1 VALGDSLTEGLCDPG
16 PDGALRGWADRLAL
30 LLSARG
36 GIHYANLA
44 VRSRR
49 VRDVHGE
56 QLARAR
62 ELGPDLVSILIGAN
76 DLVKS
81 HVDVPALA
89 AQVEESVRLLR
100 SDGADVLLV
109 TPFLPDRRAAR
120 LFASRFSAFAVHLSG
135 IAQRHGAI
143 LLDTDLHPSLASRPN
158 WGEDLVHLGSRGHR
172 FLAYC
177 TGDLLG
183 VPHAETLGALDQVL
197 HDVDATTK
205 ATWWREHA
213 LPWVWRRMRGRV
225 AGDGRVA
232 KHDDYVYIGRSSS
245 MRSIEVR

>member
-1 VALGDSLTEGLCDPG
+1 
-16 PDGALRGWADRLAL
+16 
-30 LLSARG
+30 
-36 GIHYANLA
+36 
-44 VRSRR
+44 
-49 VRDVHGE
+49 
-56 QLARAR
+56 
-62 ELGPDLVSILIGAN
+62 
-76 DLVKS
+76 
-81 HVDVPALA
+81 
-89 AQVEESVRLLR
+89 
-100 SDGADVLLV
+100 
-109 TPFLPDRRAAR
+109 
-120 LFASRFSAFAVHLSG
+120 
-135 IAQRHGAI
+135 
-143 LLDTDLHPSLASRPN
+143 
-158 WGEDLVHLGSRGHR
+158 VHLGSRGHR